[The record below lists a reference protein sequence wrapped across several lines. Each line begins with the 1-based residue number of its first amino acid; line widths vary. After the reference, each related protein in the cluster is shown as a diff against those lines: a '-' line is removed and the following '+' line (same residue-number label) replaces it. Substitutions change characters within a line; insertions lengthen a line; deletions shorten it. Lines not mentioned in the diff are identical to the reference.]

1 MAICDATHRCKLA
14 ESLAQILLSVRIM
27 ARHLLGFAPFR
38 FVIRLPMKFSR
49 YSISAF
55 SGACDIWLWISRER
69 LPSGDK
75 NLSSRMHEWPVAEA
89 WKGGTRSCTGCYGFL
104 GCFVYLEVKNLGNQ
118 LGSHPAYLFFIE
130 AKVRNT
136 VFVIQGSGCQSR
148 NITLIVLQH
157 SIDRVHIAGR
167 CRFDVLA
174 PGAHSQFGSGK
185 TANLPRRVPCG
196 FHFVKKR
203 VQCLHQKEHNR
214 I

>member
-49 YSISAF
+49 CSNPRFQARVIFGCGSAGKGSYQSIRTFPRGCTNSPLQKR
-55 SGACDIWLWISRER
+55 GKGDTLLHGLLW
-69 LPSGDK
+69 
-75 NLSSRMHEWPVAEA
+75 V
-89 WKGGTRSCTGCYGFL
+89 L

-167 CRFDVLA
+167 CRFD
-174 PGAHSQFGSGK
+174 G
-185 TANLPRRVPCG
+185 RVSCS
-196 FHFVKKR
+196 
-203 VQCLHQKEHNR
+203 
-214 I
+214 